1 MRRGG
6 TWVERS
12 RPWAMESLSA
22 SLARPA
28 SATARCASPLASSQS
43 PWSPFTFP
51 NTCDQAISHLRKR
64 VEKKT
69 RNFIADQSTT
79 FVYAPVPQQKG
90 YLEGWLTYALADKSC
105 IESNK
110 HVKAKKGN

>member
-28 SATARCASPLASSQS
+28 SATARCASPLASSLCS
-43 PWSPFTFP
+43 WSPFTFP
-51 NTCDQAISHLRKR
+51 NICDQAHWS
-64 VEKKT
+64 ET
-69 RNFIADQSTT
+69 
-79 FVYAPVPQQKG
+79 
-90 YLEGWLTYALADKSC
+90 C
-105 IESNK
+105 IESNT
-110 HVKAKKGN
+110 HMNTKKGDCHRALSPPLGRVAFPLEPFYFPQHLVVVMGEVG